1 MPDLARLSINHAST
15 RRWNLPDAI
24 AGYARNGVRGIGLW
38 PASVQAYG
46 VANTRRALDA
56 HGLVATSYCCGSMF
70 VATGK
75 VERAKE
81 RERNRALLEQAAE
94 LGAKSL
100 VCVSGGLPAGE
111 KGLQAARQRAADELA
126 ELLPVARSGGVTIGI
141 EPIHPMKA
149 ADVSS
154 LNTLSEANTLCDV
167 LGEGLGII
175 IDVYH
180 VWWDPS
186 LDHEIQRARGRIA
199 GFHLCDWLP
208 TLEENMSG
216 RGMMGDG
223 VIDIARIRAAANRAG
238 FDGFYEVELVS
249 TVWEQRDPVEVINIC
264 VDRYRTHC

>member
-1 MPDLARLSINHAST
+1 MLDLARLSINHVT
-15 RRWNLPDAI
+15 TKRWSLPDAI
-24 AGYARNGVRGIGLW
+24 AGYARAGVRGIGLW
-38 PASVQAYG
+38 PGSVQAFG

-56 HGLVATSYCCGSMF
+56 HGLMATSYCCGSMF

-75 VERAKE
+75 AEVAKQ
-81 RERNRALLEQAAE
+81 RERNRALIGHAAE

-100 VCVSGGLPAGE
+100 VCVSGGLAIGE

-126 ELLPVARSGGVTIGI
+126 ELLPFARSVGLTIGI

-154 LNTLSEANTLCDV
+154 LTTLGEANALCDV
-167 LGEGLGII
+167 LGEGVGII
-175 IDVYH
+175 LDVYH
-180 VWWDPS
+180 VWWDPKR
-186 LDHEIQRARGRIA
+186 DHEIQRAEGRIV

-208 TLEENMSG
+208 TLEENMAG

-223 VIDIARIRAAANRAG
+223 VIDIARIRAAADRAG

-249 TVWEQRDPVEVINIC
+249 TLWEQRDPIEVIKIC
-264 VDRYRTHC
+264 IDRYRTHC

>member
-1 MPDLARLSINHAST
+1 MPELARLSINHVT
-15 RRWNLPDAI
+15 TKRWNLPDAI
-24 AGYARNGVRGIGLW
+24 AGYARAGVRGIGLW

-75 VERAKE
+75 AERAKE
-81 RERNRALLEQAAE
+81 RERNRALLEQAAQ

-111 KGLQAARQRAADELA
+111 KGLQAARQRTADELA
-126 ELLPVARSGGVTIGI
+126 ELLPFARSGGVTIGI

-154 LNTLSEANTLCDV
+154 LTTLSEANSLCDA
-167 LGEGLGII
+167 LGEDLGII

-180 VWWDPS
+180 VWWDPN
-186 LDHEIQRARGRIA
+186 LDLEIQRAKGRIA

-208 TLEENMSG
+208 TMEENVGG

-223 VIDIARIRAAANRAG
+223 VIDIAGIRANADRAG
-238 FDGFYEVELVS
+238 FEGFYEVELVS
-249 TVWEQRDPVEVINIC
+249 TVWERRDPVEVVSIC

>member
-1 MPDLARLSINHAST
+1 MLDPARLSINHVTT
-15 RRWNLPDAI
+15 RCWSLPDAI
-24 AGYARNGVRGIGLW
+24 AGYARAGVRGIGLW
-38 PASVQAYG
+38 PASVQAFG

-70 VATGK
+70 VAAGGAE
-75 VERAKE
+75 VAKE
-81 RERNRALLEQAAE
+81 RERNRMLIGQAAE

-100 VCVSGGLPAGE
+100 VCVSGSLATGE
-111 KGLQAARQRAADELA
+111 KGLQAARQRTADELA
-126 ELLPVARSGGVTIGI
+126 ELLPFARSVGVTIGI

-154 LNTLSEANTLCDV
+154 LTTLGEANALCDA

-175 IDVYH
+175 VDVYH
-180 VWWDPS
+180 VWWDPRR
-186 LDHEIQRARGRIA
+186 DHEIQRAQGRIA
-199 GFHLCDWLP
+199 GFHLSDWLP
-208 TLEENMSG
+208 TMEENIAG

-223 VIDIARIRAAANRAG
+223 VIDIAAIRAAADRAG

-249 TVWEQRDPVEVINIC
+249 TVWTQRDPAEVVRIC